1 MKKKK
6 GKKRKKTHNDK
17 NKRINRENNTGHNY
31 SPPAD
36 WPMPVETLLI
46 SGINDIYTQFESFI
60 RCMGRIFYPFVSEKA
75 VVIAVLQQ
83 LGAEFCPKWSPL
95 N

>member
-6 GKKRKKTHNDK
+6 EKKERKPTMTKK
-17 NKRINRENNTGHNY
+17 KRINRENNTGHNY

-60 RCMGRIFYPFVSEKA
+60 RCMGRIFYHIVSEKA